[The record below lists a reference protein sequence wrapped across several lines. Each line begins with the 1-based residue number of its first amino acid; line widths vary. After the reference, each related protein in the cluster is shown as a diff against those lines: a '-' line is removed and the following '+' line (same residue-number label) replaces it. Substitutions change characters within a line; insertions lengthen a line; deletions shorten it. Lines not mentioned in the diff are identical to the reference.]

1 MGMLQKS
8 VWVIGAAL
16 LAGLGFWLARVMP
29 SQAWGQWDGASWQVV
44 GTGWAVLW
52 RGWPL
57 LVLGALVGTGVVG
70 SVLALTL
77 KHIQAADFKLELAR
91 LRRQRDAAV
100 TETEARVS
108 AREREAAR
116 REAAALE
123 VQRVAEQAHGEALAA
138 RAAAE
143 QAKAE
148 AEQAVAHAN
157 VRARNAICA
166 AERIKR
172 RVEGKR
178 RLESGTSAP

>member
-1 MGMLQKS
+1 MLQKS
-8 VWVIGAAL
+8 VWAIGAAL

-57 LVLGALVGTGVVG
+57 AAFGALVGAGVVG

-77 KHIQAADFKLELAR
+77 KHVQAADFKLELAR

-100 TETEARVS
+100 TEAEARVT
-108 AREREAAR
+108 AREQEAAR
-116 REAAALE
+116 RESVALE
-123 VQRVAEQAHGEALAA
+123 VQRAGEQARGEALSAQQAA
-138 RAAAE
+138 D
-143 QAKAE
+143 QARTA

-157 VRARNAICA
+157 VRACNAICA

-172 RVEGKR
+172 RIEGKPR
-178 RLESGTSAP
+178 FDARTSAP